1 MDQGI
6 ISTFKPYYVRITFHK
21 TISAIDSDSSD
32 GSEQSNWK
40 PSGKNSLFQM
50 SLRTFVIHVK
60 SQDIDINRSLIKVDS
75 NPQGWFGGV
84 QDFSGGSNCRCGN
97 NRKVRIRCEAWKCD
111 WIAII
116 S

>member
-6 ISTFKPYYVRITFHK
+6 ISTFKSYYVRIIFHK

-40 PSGKNSLFQM
+40 PSGNNSLFQM
-50 SLRTFVIHVK
+50 SLRTFVIHIK

-75 NPQGWFGGV
+75 N
-84 QDFSGGSNCRCGN
+84 NCVWVSLR
-97 NRKVRIRCEAWKCD
+97 
-111 WIAII
+111 
-116 S
+116 